1 MTSVQVQYWNYKEN
15 QRHDVET
22 EHETQRHNR
31 VSEQQ
36 NQVSLAE
43 TIRHDMI
50 TEEEIRRHNVE
61 GEKLGF
67 ATLSESRRHN
77 VATEHEGQRHNMAT
91 EGIQRIQASASMIS
105 AKAAAQN
112 AQTAADKAKSE
123 IALNQARTYYQMVS
137 GQSAGLDLNLQNAK
151 QPYKEKLAGVTGVM
165 EALGINDLGKT
176 ASSIISGIAKLF

>member
-15 QRHDVET
+15 QRHDVAT
-22 EHETQRHNR
+22 EYENNRHNV

-36 NQVSLAE
+36 NRVSLAE
-43 TIRHDMI
+43 TIRHDMV
-50 TEEEIRRHNVE
+50 TEKEIQRHNIE

-77 VATEHEGQRHNMAT
+77 IAGEQENQRHNMAT

-112 AQTAADKAKSE
+112 AQTAADKKRSE
-123 IALNQARTYYQMVS
+123 IALNQAKTYYQMVS
-137 GQSAGLDLNLQNAK
+137 GQSAGLDLDLKNAK
-151 QPYKEKLAGVTGVM
+151 QPYKMKLAGVSGVM
-165 EALGINDLGKT
+165 EALGLNDTGKI
-176 ASSIISGIAKLF
+176 ASSVVSGIIKLF